1 MTNKIGDQWNS
12 FLVLWLYTVLNL
24 LKFERKPGDS
34 IELIMWSDIMEVQG
48 GRSWFV
54 IEKSF
59 EILIELLKGK
69 HC

>member
-1 MTNKIGDQWNS
+1 M
-12 FLVLWLYTVLNL
+12 VVWLYTVLNL

-59 EILIELLKGK
+59 EILIDF
-69 HC
+69 

>member
-1 MTNKIGDQWNS
+1 MTNKISDQWNS

-24 LKFERKPGDS
+24 LKFERKPGNS
-34 IELIMWSDIMEVQG
+34 IELIMWSDMMEVQG

-59 EILIELLKGK
+59 EILKGK